1 MAKKAIYAPGE
12 LDRVR
17 NKLGPLDPNEAKRM
31 ASLLGGEVGV
41 EKSEDKAPQKPR
53 PRVRH
58 ESVDMVVGGRGGR
71 SGSSLEGT
79 RPKRAV
85 EVVSEGGEGEEPV
98 KKNIARKLDPHD
110 DPSVPVRP
118 SYFERV
124 KIDKFAGQME
134 FDIKSPGQVLYSI
147 ISVFGIVPDYVNP
160 VFITKRMG
168 EYYKRIE
175 LLVVSTR
182 TLFPR
187 NNAKRN
193 QRLKKVS
200 PFIFSILD
208 TIRYWNIERITQ
220 DLARLQS
227 HPRNVKTSDFSDI
240 LRSVYK
246 PLFILEKLDT
256 EVHIKGAFKVLYK
269 ILILENPTEEKG
281 KFQDLI
287 RTAINSYIIVK
298 RDIYFFLYPLLM
310 KILSDRFLPYERFFI
325 ERKNR
330 YMAFLG
336 VTEDDQILPI
346 QMNADEKY
354 GQENANEEIREE
366 TNAENEAEDESESET
381 EEKKAQ
387 RMQANAELKALD
399 RGLATL
405 EALFPQAGWD
415 KISSFPDMYP
425 YFADILDLK
434 KGYELIAPTDPLL
447 VMAILMRILEELFF
461 GLRYVSFGVVTGA
474 DGNPDRVGD
483 VLGTIINNWQI
494 YIDISFNK
502 EYLPRLKEYVRILDS
517 NAESRTSNYAKRIL
531 NDLHWAKRLYFLPYY
546 KFESIFPPSI
556 QKKEIDSLYPEI
568 RKLRKYLTAVAAGIE
583 QGNKQGGAE
592 KRAPCDGI
600 DNPWEPYVFQVPN
613 PLSRRLD
620 ALLGDKKRNNATL
633 VFFTLAVTTVLDY
646 MINNDSSW
654 AYGKHSS
661 ILFRSVDNEGVRPL
675 TGVDTKIDADA
686 IFKQV
691 LKQRKEQAAGNQ
703 E

>member
-1 MAKKAIYAPGE
+1 MAKKAVYAPGE

-17 NKLGPLDPNEAKRM
+17 NKLGPLDANEAKRM

-41 EKSEDKAPQKPR
+41 ERSDDKPPPKPR

-58 ESVDMVVGGRGGR
+58 ETVDMVVGDRGGGRGSSSGR
-71 SGSSLEGT
+71 S
-79 RPKRAV
+79 RAKRVV
-85 EVVSEGGEGEEPV
+85 EVASEGEEGNAPA
-98 KKNIARKLDPHD
+98 KKTIARKLDPQD
-110 DPSVPVRP
+110 DPSIPVRP
-118 SYFERV
+118 SYFERI
-124 KIDKFAGQME
+124 KMDKFAGQME
-134 FDIKSPGQVLYSI
+134 FDIKSPGQILYSI
-147 ISVFGIVPDYVNP
+147 ISVFGVVPDYVNSI
-160 VFITKRMG
+160 FTTKRMG

-187 NNAKRN
+187 NNAIRA
-193 QRLKKVS
+193 QRIKKAS

-240 LRSVYK
+240 LRAIYK

-256 EVHIKGAFKVLYK
+256 EVHIKGAFKALYK
-269 ILILENPTEEKG
+269 VLILENPTEEKS

-336 VTEDDQILPI
+336 VTENDQILPM
-346 QMNADEKY
+346 QMNVDEKS
-354 GQENANEEIREE
+354 GQQNVNEGDEE
-366 TNAENEAEDESESET
+366 TDVEDGAEDENDPEA
-381 EEKKAQ
+381 EEKKARQ
-387 RMQANAELKALD
+387 NAINAELKALE

-415 KISSFPDMYP
+415 KLSSFPDMYP
-425 YFADILDLK
+425 YFTDILDLK

-461 GLRYVSFGVVTGA
+461 GLRYVSFGVVTGS
-474 DGNPDRVGD
+474 DGNPDRAGD
-483 VLGTIINNWQI
+483 VLGTIINNWQT
-494 YIDISFNK
+494 YIDISLNK

-583 QGNKQGGAE
+583 QGNKRGGAE

-600 DNPWEPYVFQVPN
+600 DNPWDPYVFQVPN

-633 VFFTLAVTTVLDY
+633 VIFTLAVATVLDY
-646 MINNDSSW
+646 MINNENSW
-654 AYGKHSS
+654 AYGDQSS
-661 ILFRSVDNEGVRPL
+661 VLFRSVDNEGIRPL

-691 LKQRKEQAAGNQ
+691 LKQRKAQAGNQ
-703 E
+703 G